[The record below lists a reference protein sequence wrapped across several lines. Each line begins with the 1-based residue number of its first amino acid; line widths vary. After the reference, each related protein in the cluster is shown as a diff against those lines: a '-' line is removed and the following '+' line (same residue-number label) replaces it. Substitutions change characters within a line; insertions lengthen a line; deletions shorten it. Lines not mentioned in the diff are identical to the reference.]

1 MLQLCVS
8 DGVEDLMEGM
18 SLTVDTEKSPSS
30 QGPEGQLSGAGDG
43 LLGETGGAQEE
54 PGGISFMEVLDGDS
68 EPALT
73 RVCGPQT
80 RGARRAPG
88 LVRTWPRVQV

>member
-1 MLQLCVS
+1 
-8 DGVEDLMEGM
+8 
-18 SLTVDTEKSPSS
+18 
-30 QGPEGQLSGAGDG
+30 
-43 LLGETGGAQEE
+43 
-54 PGGISFMEVLDGDS
+54 MEVLDGDS

-73 RVCGPQT
+73 RVCGSQT